1 MRLSRGYCSRSTW
14 RMSWIRCSMLIGEFE
29 EGCGGRN
36 SEQVLAFRNMK
47 LFDRFTQHMSS
58 GDIS

>member
-1 MRLSRGYCSRSTW
+1 
-14 RMSWIRCSMLIGEFE
+14 MLIGEFE